1 MKLTLNNILSV
12 TALTKA
18 GVTYEYHVTMKSRLV
33 SDSRTYVNY
42 DENGRTTS
50 DKYLVEKLP
59 ITVQKFIINS
69 ACNGTWSIV
78 SIDDDFMQIV
88 YR

>member
-12 TALTKA
+12 IELDKD
-18 GVTYEYHVTMKSRLV
+18 GVPYEYHVIMKSHLV

-42 DENGRTTS
+42 DENGRTTVANYPF
-50 DKYLVEKLP
+50 DRLP
-59 ITVQKFIINS
+59 KTVQKFICNS
-69 ACNGTWSIV
+69 VSNGRWCFETVEDEFVKVI
-78 SIDDDFMQIV
+78 